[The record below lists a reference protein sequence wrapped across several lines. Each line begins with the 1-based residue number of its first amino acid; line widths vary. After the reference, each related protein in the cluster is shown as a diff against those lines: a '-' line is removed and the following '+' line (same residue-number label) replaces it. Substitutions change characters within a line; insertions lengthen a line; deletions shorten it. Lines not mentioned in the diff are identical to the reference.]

1 MSLGKVLEGAWSW
14 TIGAYLW
21 FVLSVHTVGPMPLP
35 RFLRLPSEQRRAIL
49 DVARR
54 QFAAHGAG
62 TASYNK
68 IIEVAGIS
76 KSSAYQYFDGR
87 DDLLGAVL
95 ADVRD
100 RLAGLLGD
108 WSQAPSEQAFWRQ
121 LRDGG
126 ARLHRH
132 LADHPDDLA
141 LVDAALG
148 RADPDRL
155 DPGAVWLEQ
164 VIANGMTLGIVRADT
179 DPDLLLATTA
189 AVLRSIDRWAI
200 GRLQADHDT
209 PPSEL
214 EQAYR
219 LLAALWSTAR

>member
-1 MSLGKVLEGAWSW
+1 MSGGLTFDAQHVHQQYTLIVHIS
-14 TIGAYLW
+14 GAY
-21 FVLSVHTVGPMPLP
+21 HRYMPLP
-35 RFLRLPSEQRRAIL
+35 RFQRLPLAQRRAIL
-49 DVARR
+49 DVARS
-54 QFAAHGAG
+54 QFAAHGVD

-68 IIEVAGIS
+68 IIELAGIS

-95 ADVRD
+95 TDVRD
-100 RLAGLLGD
+100 RLAGLLGE
-108 WSQAPSEQAFWRQ
+108 WSPVPTEQAFWRQ
-121 LRDGG
+121 LRDGA

-141 LVDAALG
+141 LVDAATG
-148 RADPDRL
+148 RSDPDRP

-164 VIANGMTLGIVRADT
+164 MISNGRTLGIVRADL

-189 AVLRSIDRWAI
+189 AVLQSVDRWAI
-200 GRLQADHDT
+200 GRLQADPDA

-214 EQAYR
+214 EQAYG